1 MNKLNLTHLDLDSS
15 NGKAWVGLR
24 LHLGDAPGPVCHH
37 PDRGKT
43 VQKTRNSPAKQRQ
56 RDRRAALRESEN
68 HEINS
73 KEVKECAFEEKEND
87 EEIEVTAE

>member
-1 MNKLNLTHLDLDSS
+1 MSRRLEEIVLQNKDI
-15 NGKAWVGLR
+15 R
-24 LHLGDAPGPVCHH
+24 
-37 PDRGKT
+37 
-43 VQKTRNSPAKQRQ
+43 

-87 EEIEVTAE
+87 EEIEVTAEKVETEIVVESQDSSGKKSNCHN